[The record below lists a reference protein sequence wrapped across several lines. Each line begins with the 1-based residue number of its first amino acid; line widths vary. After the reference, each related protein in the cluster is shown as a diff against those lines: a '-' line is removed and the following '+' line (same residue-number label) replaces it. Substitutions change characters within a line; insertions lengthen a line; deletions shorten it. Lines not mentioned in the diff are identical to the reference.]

1 MPGAEVSVVDA
12 GCSGGTAARI
22 LAEARHRGQC
32 TVTRVRAVSW

>member
-1 MPGAEVSVVDA
+1 MPRAAVIVGAAGFPGA
-12 GCSGGTAARI
+12 TAARI